1 MRRLLALVSAIIFVD
16 ALLFTALTPLV
27 PSYADEFDLSKTGA
41 GLLVGAYGAGALFGG
56 IPGGLAAARWGPK
69 REVVGALLLLA
80 VASFAFATADSAVAL
95 GFARFV
101 QGIASTAT
109 WAGALAWISV
119 EAPRERR
126 GEVIGTTF
134 GVAIFGAVLGP
145 VFGGLAEYAG
155 IGLSFGFV
163 GFVTLAFAGLA
174 AVARSSHPETI
185 ALEGLT
191 RALRDPRFLGGLWLS
206 LLPALFF
213 GVLAVLAPLTLDEA
227 GWSTLAIAFVFFAA
241 SLVEVVLNPLL
252 GRFSDRAGRLLP
264 IRVSLAAAS
273 VAALALAVSSG
284 AAVIAGL
291 VVVATI
297 SFGSFY
303 TPGISLTSHR
313 ADAAGLAQ
321 GLSYGV
327 MNTAWAFGELVG
339 PTGGGAL
346 AQSAGDGA
354 PYLVGAVL
362 CSLTLAATYR
372 VAGRLR
378 PREA

>member
-145 VFGGLAEYAG
+145 VFGGVAEYAG

-163 GFVTLAFAGLA
+163 GVVTLAFAGLA
-174 AVARSSHPETI
+174 AVAQSVASRDDRARGPHARAARSALPRRPVAEPAARDVLRRPRRPGAAHARRSRLEHARDRLRLLRGQPRGGRAEPTPRTVQRSRRPVAADPRVARRGERGRPRSCGEFRRRRDRRRSSC
-185 ALEGLT
+185 
-191 RALRDPRFLGGLWLS
+191 
-206 LLPALFF
+206 
-213 GVLAVLAPLTLDEA
+213 
-227 GWSTLAIAFVFFAA
+227 
-241 SLVEVVLNPLL
+241 
-252 GRFSDRAGRLLP
+252 
-264 IRVSLAAAS
+264 
-273 VAALALAVSSG
+273 
-284 AAVIAGL
+284 
-291 VVVATI
+291 VATI

-339 PTGGGAL
+339 PTGRRSARRVRRRRRPVSCGCRAL
-346 AQSAGDGA
+346 LADARGDVSRRRKA
-354 PYLVGAVL
+354 E
-362 CSLTLAATYR
+362 AA
-372 VAGRLR
+372 
-378 PREA
+378 